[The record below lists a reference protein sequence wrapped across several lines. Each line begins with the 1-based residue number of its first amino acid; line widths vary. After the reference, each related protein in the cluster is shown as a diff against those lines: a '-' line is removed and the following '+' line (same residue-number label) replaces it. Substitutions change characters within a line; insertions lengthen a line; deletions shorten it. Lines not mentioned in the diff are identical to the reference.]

1 MFDLYI
7 ANKNYSSWSLRPWVL
22 MKVLEI
28 PFNEHLM
35 PFEGGFGA
43 SHDTFIHFSP
53 SGLVPCLVDKA
64 VDDGLAVW
72 DSLAII
78 EYLAEQH
85 ASVWP
90 SDKAARAWAR
100 AATAEMHSGFGA
112 LRDECSMNCGVRVEL
127 NSLSAKLKADVIRLD
142 ALWQQGLER
151 FDGPFLAGEHFTA
164 VDAFYAPVAFRVQTF
179 NLPVSEHSQVYVE
192 RLLALPAMQ
201 AWYQAA
207 LEETWR
213 EPMHEDE
220 TLKNGTLSADYRHA

>member
-64 VDDGLAVW
+64 VGDGVAVW
-72 DSLAII
+72 DSLAIT

-85 ASVWP
+85 TNVWP
-90 SDKAARAWAR
+90 TDKIARAWAR
-100 AATAEMHSGFGA
+100 SATAEMHSGFGA

-127 NSLSAKLKADVIRLD
+127 NSLSAKLKADLTRLD

-151 FDGPFLAGEHFTA
+151 FDGPFLAGEYFTA

>member
-1 MFDLYI
+1 M
-7 ANKNYSSWSLRPWVL
+7 
-22 MKVLEI
+22 
-28 PFNEHLM
+28 
-35 PFEGGFGA
+35 
-43 SHDTFIHFSP
+43 
-53 SGLVPCLVDKA
+53 PCLVDKA
-64 VDDGLAVW
+64 VGDGVAVW
-72 DSLAII
+72 DSLAIT

-85 ASVWP
+85 TNVWP
-90 SDKAARAWAR
+90 TDKIARAWAR
-100 AATAEMHSGFGA
+100 SATAEMHSGFGA

-127 NSLSAKLKADVIRLD
+127 NSLSAKLKADLTRLD

-151 FDGPFLAGEHFTA
+151 FDGPFLAGEYFTA